1 MELRNEMKT
10 LQNVENNEN
19 SNKNLR
25 KKEQNLR
32 KINTEKKQLIME

>member
-10 LQNVENNEN
+10 LQNMENNEN

>member
-10 LQNVENNEN
+10 LQNTENNEN